1 MKTEVDVIEDVEEY
15 QTVPGIITVIMRI
28 IGDPSIVI
36 QSFFLFSVFKLIC
49 FIQICTKQQ
58 NSFY

>member
-36 QSFFLFSVFKLIC
+36 QSFFYFSVFKYVLSNKI
-49 FIQICTKQQ
+49 FFDEG
-58 NSFY
+58 SRY

>member
-36 QSFFLFSVFKLIC
+36 QSFFYLVSSNTYFNF
-49 FIQICTKQQ
+49 KQQ
-58 NSFY
+58 NIFW

>member
-36 QSFFLFSVFKLIC
+36 QSFFLFSLD
-49 FIQICTKQQ
+49 
-58 NSFY
+58 

>member
-36 QSFFLFSVFKLIC
+36 QSFFYLVSSNMYF
-49 FIQICTKQQ
+49 KQQ
-58 NSFY
+58 IVFGEGSSY

>member
-36 QSFFLFSVFKLIC
+36 QSFFYLVCL
-49 FIQICTKQQ
+49 QIDLLYSNMYQTTK
-58 NSFY
+58 

>member
-36 QSFFLFSVFKLIC
+36 QSFFYLVSSNMYF
-49 FIQICTKQQ
+49 KQQ
-58 NSFY
+58 NIFWWGL